1 LQAGGTVIFN
11 ETLTFLNIDYQGTDS
26 ILKIQVFDKDIQK
39 TDDLMGQYD
48 GDLTHAQVNSQVLSK
63 LSPHQRS
70 YFLVPPCILILELT

>member
-1 LQAGGTVIFN
+1 MIFN

-48 GDLTHAQVNSQVLSK
+48 GDLTYAQVNSQVLSK
-63 LSPHQRS
+63 LSTHELS
-70 YFLVPPCILILELT
+70 YLLLPPRMLIVELT